1 MGGVPDLEV
10 TGGGGGAVR
19 AAAAAAAGA
28 AADVAAAVRGASGV
42 LPTAYVRSD
51 ITPSGVG
58 TGDGAAKGVGDGA
71 ASVAVNG
78 ATSAATS
85 VAAGGARVALDAAPE
100 IATRDSR
107 LAAVWAKI
115 RAGRRLDLA
124 DGLACLESHDLL
136 ALGRMA
142 DAVNR
147 ARNGDRVMFVVNRQL
162 NPTNLCILD
171 CKFCDFAARK
181 GDAHAYE
188 MSMDEM
194 LARITPDLREVHIVG
209 GLHPT
214 WRFDDYLAI
223 MNAIK
228 AKSPAIQ
235 IKAWTAVEV
244 DWFAR
249 IARTSIESVLE
260 RLVEAGLDTLPGGGA
275 EVFSDRVQ
283 EILFKPKIGADR
295 WLEVHQIAHRMGIR
309 SNATLLY
316 GHVETYEERVV
327 HMMRLRDLQD
337 ETGGFLAFIP
347 LAFQPGNT
355 GIVERQASSIEDLRT
370 VATSRL
376 VLDNF
381 PHVKSYWVMLGE
393 GTAQV
398 ALHFGASDL
407 DGTIG
412 EERIAHYALAGSALG
427 HAKEEIVRMIR
438 EAGKVPVERDA
449 RYNEVGVEIA

>member
-1 MGGVPDLEV
+1 MAGVSDLE
-10 TGGGGGAVR
+10 
-19 AAAAAAAGA
+19 
-28 AADVAAAVRGASGV
+28 
-42 LPTAYVRSD
+42 
-51 ITPSGVG
+51 I
-58 TGDGAAKGVGDGA
+58 K
-71 ASVAVNG
+71 
-78 ATSAATS
+78 
-85 VAAGGARVALDAAPE
+85 
-100 IATRDSR
+100 TRDPR
-107 LAAVWAKI
+107 LAAVWETV
-115 RAGRRLDLA
+115 RGGGRLTLD
-124 DGLACLESHDLL
+124 DGVACLETNDLL

-147 ARNGDRVMFVVNRQL
+147 ARNGDRVLFVVNRQL
-162 NPTNLCILD
+162 NPTNICILD
-171 CKFCDFAARK
+171 CKFCDFAARQ

-188 MSMDEM
+188 MSMEEM

-223 MNAIK
+223 MHAIK
-228 AKSPAIQ
+228 AKSPSIQ

-249 IARTSIESVLE
+249 IARQPLEKVFE

-275 EVFSDRVQ
+275 EVFSARVQ

-295 WLEVHQIAHRMGIR
+295 WLEVHRVAHGMGIR

-316 GHVETYEERVV
+316 GHVETYAERVV

-347 LAFQPGNT
+347 LAFQPGHT
-355 GIVERQASSIEDLRT
+355 GLVARQASAIEDLRT
-370 VATSRL
+370 IATSRL

-412 EERIAHYALAGSALG
+412 EEKIAHYALASSALG
-427 HAKEEIVRMIR
+427 HAKDEIVRMIR
-438 EAGKVPVERDA
+438 ETGKTPVERDA
-449 RYNEVGVEIA
+449 RYNEVAAGVV